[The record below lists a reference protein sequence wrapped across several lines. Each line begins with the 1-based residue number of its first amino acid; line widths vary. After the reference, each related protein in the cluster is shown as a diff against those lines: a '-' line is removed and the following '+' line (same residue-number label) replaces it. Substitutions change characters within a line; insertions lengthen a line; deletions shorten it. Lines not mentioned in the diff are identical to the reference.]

1 LIEVSLLS
9 LNLRRSALAAA
20 AALLL
25 VLPAG
30 APPVA
35 ARPAPDSF
43 ADLADKLLPSV
54 VNISTTQTLKTDKQ
68 KERTPGRPQ
77 FPPGSPF
84 EEFFK
89 DFFKDHDSPQ
99 SSRPEAKPRK
109 ATSLGSGFVV
119 DAGGIIVTNNH
130 VIADADEITVKLAD
144 NTELKAEVVG
154 RALGRQR
161 QGAGRRLGIGDRQ
174 PVWSRRQRHRR
185 HLVGAAAR
193 HPIRPL

>member
-1 LIEVSLLS
+1 MAAPAAVRSEELIEVSLLS

-68 KERTPGRPQ
+68 KEHTPGRPQ

-84 EEFFK
+84 EEFFQGSREPAK
-89 DFFKDHDSPQ
+89 RPPRGEAAQGNLAWLRLCCGCGGHHRHQQSRYCRCRRDHRQARGQPRAEGRGG
-99 SSRPEAKPRK
+99 RPRHQNRCRGAQGQDDK
-109 ATSLGSGFVV
+109 A
-119 DAGGIIVTNNH
+119 AGR
-130 VIADADEITVKLAD
+130 
-144 NTELKAEVVG
+144 
-154 RALGRQR
+154 RALGRSEE
-161 QGAGRRLGIGDRQ
+161 RR
-174 PVWSRRQRHRR
+174 
-185 HLVGAAAR
+185 
-193 HPIRPL
+193 